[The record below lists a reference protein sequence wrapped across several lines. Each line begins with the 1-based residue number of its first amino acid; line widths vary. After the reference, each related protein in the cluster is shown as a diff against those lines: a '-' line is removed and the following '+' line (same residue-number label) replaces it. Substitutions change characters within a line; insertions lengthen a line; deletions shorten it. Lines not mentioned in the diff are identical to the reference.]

1 MNYMALTHHPVRLF
15 RLSCGCLRT
24 FPMMP
29 VGPEHT
35 VLCVS
40 CAVAAVTEVV
50 YPEGRC
56 SVPGWAT
63 VAGRRFRVSCTLE
76 VPHYDAHYDE
86 LLRTGFTGTEP
97 RLTAMREGRTGRA

>member
-1 MNYMALTHHPVRLF
+1 MALTHHPVRLF

-40 CAVAAVTEVV
+40 CAIAVVTEVV
-50 YPEGRC
+50 YPEGC
-56 SVPGWAT
+56 CAAQGWVT
-63 VAGRRFRVSCTLE
+63 VAARRFRVSCTREALHCE
-76 VPHYDAHYDE
+76 DHYDH
-86 LLRTGFTGTEP
+86 LLQARFTGIEP
-97 RLTAMREGRTGRA
+97 RLAAMREGRTGRA